1 MEEKRQAVTKSELIG
16 KISDKIP
23 QLGSKDVELSV
34 KTLLEKIIDS
44 LAKGDR
50 TEVRGFGSFSVHY
63 RKPRIGR
70 NPKTG
75 DSISLP
81 GKNAA
86 HFKPG
91 KVLRNKINNLHD
103 IDK

>member
-1 MEEKRQAVTKSELIG
+1 MEDKRQSITKSELIE
-16 KISDKIP
+16 KISAKIP
-23 QLGSKDVELSV
+23 QLGNKDVELSV
-34 KTLLEKIIDS
+34 KALIDKVIDS
-44 LAKGDR
+44 LATGER
-50 TEVRGFGSFSVHY
+50 TEIRGFGSYSVHY

-75 DSISLP
+75 DSVSLP

-91 KVLRNKINNLHD
+91 KVLRNKINNSHD
-103 IDK
+103 TD